1 MAFWFNKKDEPQ
13 KADSSPVSQEPAA
26 PQPAQAA
33 PPPAP
38 TAPQPAPATPLP
50 QVAPLLKPLAKSG
63 AGPTLKAVPAATPAA
78 APVPA
83 PAPAPAPEPAGL
95 KVRPKVD
102 QRALY
107 QQLMNGL
114 YDAVLILDER
124 GNVMESNIR
133 VEEVLGYTRDE
144 AWDIPITTIMPG
156 MNRQLFEHL
165 KKNLAENHHVLIDS
179 RCFRKDGSSFSGE
192 VGVCNI
198 TFMRGNNMIFTIR
211 NVDRRK
217 TSMGDIK
224 KLQGAIDNSLSPM
237 FICNTDET
245 FTVANQLALDLFGIQ
260 SITDAKTV
268 KLTQILPN
276 AADMFA
282 EAAKG
287 NKSTETLTLNKPDSV
302 VAFKLSLAPVK
313 SGDETIIAVSGSML
327 LV

>member
-13 KADSSPVSQEPAA
+13 KADGSNV
-26 PQPAQAA
+26 QAA
-33 PPPAP
+33 PV
-38 TAPQPAPATPLP
+38 APQPAPAPTLP
-50 QVAPLLKPLAKSG
+50 EAKPLLKPLAKPGS
-63 AGPTLKAVPAATPAA
+63 GPTLKAVASST
-78 APVPA
+78 PA
-83 PAPAPAPEPAGL
+83 PAPVAPEPPGL

-156 MNRQLFEHL
+156 MTRQLFEHL
-165 KKNLAENHHVLIDS
+165 KKNLAEDHHVLIDS
-179 RCFRKDGSSFSGE
+179 RCFRKDGTSFSGE

-198 TFMRGNNMIFTIR
+198 MFMRGNNMLFTIR

-224 KLQGAIDNSLSPM
+224 KLQGAIENALSPM

-245 FTVANQLALDLFGIQ
+245 FTFANHLALDLFGIQ
-260 SITDAKTV
+260 SITDVKTV

-287 NKSTETLTLNKPDSV
+287 NKTTETLAFNRQDSV
-302 VAFKLSLAPVK
+302 VTFKLALTPIK
-313 SGDETIIAVSGSML
+313 NGDETVIAVSGSLL

>member
-1 MAFWFNKKDEPQ
+1 MAFWFNKKDEQQ
-13 KADSSPVSQEPAA
+13 KADSSLVQ
-26 PQPAQAA
+26 QASV
-33 PPPAP
+33 
-38 TAPQPAPATPLP
+38 APQPAPAATMPG
-50 QVAPLLKPLAKSG
+50 PLLKPLAKQG
-63 AGPTLKAVPAATPAA
+63 AGPTLKAVPTSTPAA
-78 APVPA
+78 
-83 PAPAPAPEPAGL
+83 APAPEPAGL

-179 RCFRKDGSSFSGE
+179 RCFRKDGTSFSGE

-224 KLQGAIDNSLSPM
+224 KLQGAIENSLSPI

-245 FTVANQLALDLFGIQ
+245 FTFANQLMLDLFGIT
-260 SITDAKTV
+260 SMTDVKTV

-282 EAAKG
+282 EAVKG
-287 NKSTETLTLNKPDSV
+287 NHPTDTLTLNSQDKV
-302 VAFKLSLAPVK
+302 VTFKLALSPIK
-313 SGDETIIAVSGSML
+313 SGDETVIAVSGALL

>member
-1 MAFWFNKKDEPQ
+1 MAFWFNKKDEQQ
-13 KADSSPVSQEPAA
+13 KADCSHVQ
-26 PQPAQAA
+26 QASVV
-33 PPPAP
+33 
-38 TAPQPAPATPLP
+38 PQPAPAASLP
-50 QVAPLLKPLAKSG
+50 GPLLKPLAKPG
-63 AGPTLKAVPAATPAA
+63 AVPILKVVPPSTPAP

-83 PAPAPAPEPAGL
+83 PEPEPAGL
-95 KVRPKVD
+95 KVRPKID

-124 GNVMESNIR
+124 GNVMESNLR
-133 VEEVLGYTRDE
+133 VDEVLGYTHDE
-144 AWDIPITTIMPG
+144 AWDLPITTIMPG

-165 KKNLAENHHVLIDS
+165 KKNLAEDHHVLIDS

-198 TFMRGNNMIFTIR
+198 MFMRGNNMIFTIR
-211 NVDRRK
+211 NVERRK
-217 TSMGDIK
+217 TSMVDIK
-224 KLQGAIDNSLSPM
+224 KLQVVIENSLSPM

-245 FTVANQLALDLFGIQ
+245 FTVANPLALDLFGLQ
-260 SITDAKTV
+260 SISDVKTV
-268 KLTQILPN
+268 KLTQVLPN

-287 NKSTETLTLNKPDSV
+287 NVSTETLTLSRQDSV
-302 VAFKLSLAPVK
+302 VTFKLALAPIK
-313 SGDETIIAVSGSML
+313 NGDETIFAVSGSML